1 MRDAA
6 VKVSCGRA
14 IVFALVC
21 LSVTA
26 RAGEPQVRSS
36 DGQLR
41 PIRIPSRVLDP
52 ATWPVVPIPNISV
65 DPTNGATVGI
75 IPTRL
80 QHGRGGEIDRIIA
93 PDIIHNAH
101 FGWGG
106 HLRVLNFPSPDTQWS
121 IVAGVKQ
128 RIESNLDAR
137 YETGLLR
144 RGRWSLSAEADYDR
158 SGTARFFG
166 IGNESRRA
174 DQTVYI
180 DQQLW
185 FQMTLG
191 WNVTHAWQLAYTF
204 LAKKVKIIAGHLPGI
219 VPITRRFPNAP
230 GLGTTHELLQ
240 RISVTYD
247 TRDDITM
254 PRRGVYIVVYG
265 GIASRDAIS
274 SDPLFTEA
282 GADGRFYWSPHDTL
296 TLAAHVDLRYMPS
309 VNAAPFWALSS
320 IGGDHSVLGGQQTL
334 RGYGDSRFY
343 GRDSFAAN
351 LELRQRLFGLNMFA
365 TRMDFQIA
373 PFFDTGRVF
382 SRSAFLPLH
391 SLHNAVGVG
400 FRGVAPPYVVGYVD
414 VGYGS
419 EGAAVFTGI
428 NYPF

>member
-128 RIESNLDAR
+128 RIDLAFRPGQFRQRTLAHAFAQIINQFVLQNTNKPGALVRAAGES
-137 YETGLLR
+137 
-144 RGRWSLSAEADYDR
+144 
-158 SGTARFFG
+158 
-166 IGNESRRA
+166 
-174 DQTVYI
+174 
-180 DQQLW
+180 
-185 FQMTLG
+185 
-191 WNVTHAWQLAYTF
+191 
-204 LAKKVKIIAGHLPGI
+204 LP
-219 VPITRRFPNAP
+219 R
-230 GLGTTHELLQ
+230 LQ
-240 RISVTYD
+240 R
-247 TRDDITM
+247 
-254 PRRGVYIVVYG
+254 GNQ
-265 GIASRDAIS
+265 
-274 SDPLFTEA
+274 
-282 GADGRFYWSPHDTL
+282 RFLDQ
-296 TLAAHVDLRYMPS
+296 
-309 VNAAPFWALSS
+309 
-320 IGGDHSVLGGQQTL
+320 VLGL
-334 RGYGDSRFY
+334 REV
-343 GRDSFAAN
+343 AQA
-351 LELRQRLFGLNMFA
+351 EVC
-365 TRMDFQIA
+365 IA
-373 PFFDTGRVF
+373 
-382 SRSAFLPLH
+382 
-391 SLHNAVGVG
+391 
-400 FRGVAPPYVVGYVD
+400 
-414 VGYGS
+414 
-419 EGAAVFTGI
+419 I
-428 NYPF
+428 